1 MTEFD
6 PMKTRAPKS
15 GPEGNMTKLEKLI
28 ADSLKSLD
36 QHEANRTEENA
47 EMAAIREVLAAK
59 GISKKALSAARTYMK
74 LDPDDREGF
83 DIAYALVRKVGGLP
97 MQDDLFAAAE
107 RKAKEEE
114 ANKSPERPGA
124 DPNEIEKVITS
135 QEAEKVKGKKVHE
148 PAGEH
153 KGTIN

>member
-1 MTEFD
+1 M
-6 PMKTRAPKS
+6 
-15 GPEGNMTKLEKLI
+15 PEIVGNMTKLEKLI
-28 ADSLKSLD
+28 SDSLKALD
-36 QHEANRTEENA
+36 QHEQNRSEENA

-59 GISKKALSAARTYMK
+59 GVSKKALAAARTYMK

-114 ANKSPERPGA
+114 DNKAPERPGA
-124 DPNEIEKVITS
+124 DPAAIEKVISS
-135 QEAEKVKGKKVHE
+135 QEEEKTKGKKVL
-148 PAGEH
+148 PSSAGT
-153 KGTIN
+153 GTIN

>member
-1 MTEFD
+1 MTEII
-6 PMKTRAPKS
+6 
-15 GPEGNMTKLEKLI
+15 GNMTALEKLI
-28 ADSLKSLD
+28 SDSLRELD
-36 QHEANRTEENA
+36 QHEDNRTSENA

-83 DIAYALVRKVGGLP
+83 DVAYALVRKVAGLP

-114 ANKSPERPGA
+114 TNKAPERPGA
-124 DPNEIEKVITS
+124 DPAAMEKVIQS
-135 QEAEKVKGKKVHE
+135 QENAKTAGKKVHE

-153 KGTIN
+153 KGSIN

>member
-1 MTEFD
+1 MSDFD
-6 PMKTRAPKS
+6 PMKTRSAKS

-28 ADSLKSLD
+28 ADSLKQLD
-36 QHEANRTEENA
+36 QHEANRSEENA

-59 GISKKALSAARTYMK
+59 GISKKALAAARTYMK

-114 ANKSPERPGA
+114 ENKKTERPGA
-124 DPNEIEKVITS
+124 DPAEIEKVIAS
-135 QEAEKVKGKKVHE
+135 QESEKTKGKTVL
-148 PAGEH
+148 PSSTGA
-153 KGTIN
+153 GTIN